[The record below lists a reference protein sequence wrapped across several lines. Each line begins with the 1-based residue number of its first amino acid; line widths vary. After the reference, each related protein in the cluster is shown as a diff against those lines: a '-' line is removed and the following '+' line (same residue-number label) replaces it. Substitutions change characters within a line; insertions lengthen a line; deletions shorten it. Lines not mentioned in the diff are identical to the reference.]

1 MVSPRA
7 WGVVDPVKNDKR
19 QAANHEDDS
28 HDQEDGCLKRER
40 ERETEQEGIQL
51 DELHRR
57 KKGSVEI
64 SGRSHSSGPQWIH
77 GESQYSETAAESIVC
92 DCECV
97 SVHLPQSSV
106 GSATAATLPG
116 AGKRQRVGWR
126 WALLL
131 QRRLQLNREENW
143 ICHQVTTT
151 ETNSQTNHYEEF
163 FKWHVEWQLCFLDFL
178 IIKVHNISF

>member
-40 ERETEQEGIQL
+40 ERETEQEGSQL
-51 DELHRR
+51 VEIHRR

-77 GESQYSETAAESIVC
+77 GESQYSEKALCVTASVFLHTYPNLLWGAE
-92 DCECV
+92 
-97 SVHLPQSSV
+97 
-106 GSATAATLPG
+106 
-116 AGKRQRVGWR
+116 RQRLYQ
-126 WALLL
+126 A
-131 QRRLQLNREENW
+131 
-143 ICHQVTTT
+143 QVKG
-151 ETNSQTNHYEEF
+151 SG
-163 FKWHVEWQLCFLDFL
+163 
-178 IIKVHNISF
+178 